1 MFNLPFFKTDRFL
14 AIVHQIRSLEDK
26 EMLEEMKGHLTLLC
40 RRVPYVYTTV
50 PYRTPHYRTVPYPTL
65 PYRTVPYSTVLPYC
79 TLVSSTL
86 LSINLVC
93 IIIQFHYFEG
103 HELSDDTATRS
114 VLLEEGTPC
123 LLSRMDKLE
132 GKFDRMETSVH
143 DRFDE
148 FSGKMGGCG
157 SGAKVRRQELVE
169 SDTNAWRMICESAE
183 AAPRNANTQKRRR
196 VTIHEAYLP

>member
-1 MFNLPFFKTDRFL
+1 MAFFKTDGFL
-14 AIVHQIRSLEDK
+14 AIVHRIRSLEDN
-26 EMLEEMKGHLTLLC
+26 EMKGHRTLLC

-86 LSINLVC
+86 VSINLVC
-93 IIIQFHYFEG
+93 IISQFHYFEG

-123 LLSRMDKLE
+123 QFSIMDKLE
-132 GKFDRMETSVH
+132 GKLDGIETSLTSLH
-143 DRFDE
+143 HRFDE
-148 FSGKMGGCG
+148 MSGKMGGSG
-157 SGAKVRRQELVE
+157 SGAKISQGLVE
-169 SDTNAWRMICESAE
+169 SDANSWRMTCESAE
-183 AAPRNANTQKRRR
+183 VAPRNANTQKRRR
-196 VTIHEAYLP
+196 VTIHEAYVP

>member
-1 MFNLPFFKTDRFL
+1 MST
-14 AIVHQIRSLEDK
+14 
-26 EMLEEMKGHLTLLC
+26 
-40 RRVPYVYTTV
+40 
-50 PYRTPHYRTVPYPTL
+50 YRTVPYCTVPC
-65 PYRTVPYSTVLPYC
+65 RTVPYSTVLPYC

-93 IIIQFHYFEG
+93 VIIQFHYFEG

-123 LLSRMDKLE
+123 LLSRMDEFE
-132 GKFDRMETSVH
+132 GKLDGIETSLTSLH
-143 DRFDE
+143 HRFDE
-148 FSGKMGGCG
+148 ISVKMGGCG

-169 SDTNAWRMICESAE
+169 SDTNMICESAE

-196 VTIHEAYLP
+196 DTIHEAHLP

>member
-1 MFNLPFFKTDRFL
+1 MST
-14 AIVHQIRSLEDK
+14 
-26 EMLEEMKGHLTLLC
+26 
-40 RRVPYVYTTV
+40 
-50 PYRTPHYRTVPYPTL
+50 YRTVPYCTVPC
-65 PYRTVPYSTVLPYC
+65 RTVPYSTVLPYC

-123 LLSRMDKLE
+123 LLSRMDKFE
-132 GKFDRMETSVH
+132 GKLDGIETSLTSLH
-143 DRFDE
+143 HRFDE
-148 FSGKMGGCG
+148 ISVKMGGCG
-157 SGAKVRRQELVE
+157 SGAKVISPGVVE
-169 SDTNAWRMICESAE
+169 SDANAWRMTCESAE
-183 AAPRNANTQKRRR
+183 VAPRNANTQTRRR